1 MKKIGRKP
9 TDERLLEGGGG
20 GGGGGS
26 GGKYTFNRI
35 TGSRSAKDRKEAED
49 REPEM
54 SGRMSFRGSDYG
66 REYGG
71 RTGRTSDDYKKG
83 GKVSSASSR
92 ADGCCVKGKTKGR
105 MA

>member
-9 TDERLLEGGGG
+9 TDEQLLEGGGG

-35 TGSRSAKDRKEAED
+35 TGSRSAKDRKESED
-49 REPEM
+49 REPEL
-54 SGRMSFRGSDYG
+54 SGGLSFRGSDSG

-92 ADGCCVKGKTKGR
+92 ADGCCVKGKTKGTMR
-105 MA
+105 

>member
-9 TDERLLEGGGG
+9 TDDQLLEGGGG
-20 GGGGGS
+20 GGGGG
-26 GGKYTFNRI
+26 GGFTFGRI
-35 TGSRSAKDRKEAED
+35 TGGRAAKDHKEPKD
-49 REPEM
+49 REPEL
-54 SGRMSFRGSDYG
+54 SGGLSFRGSDYG

-92 ADGCCVKGKTKGR
+92 ADGCCIKGKTKGR
-105 MA
+105 MV

>member
-9 TDERLLEGGGG
+9 TDEQLLEGGGG

-35 TGSRSAKDRKEAED
+35 TGSRSAKDRKESED

-54 SGRMSFRGSDYG
+54 SGGLSFRGSDSG

-92 ADGCCVKGKTKGR
+92 ADGCAQRGKTKGTMR
-105 MA
+105 

>member
-1 MKKIGRKP
+1 MKKIGRRP
-9 TDERLLEGGGG
+9 TDDQLLEGGGG

-35 TGSRSAKDRKEAED
+35 TGSRSAKDRKEPED
-49 REPEM
+49 REPEL
-54 SGRMSFRGSDYG
+54 SGSMSFRGSDYG

-92 ADGCCVKGKTKGR
+92 ADGCAVKGKTKGR
-105 MA
+105 MV